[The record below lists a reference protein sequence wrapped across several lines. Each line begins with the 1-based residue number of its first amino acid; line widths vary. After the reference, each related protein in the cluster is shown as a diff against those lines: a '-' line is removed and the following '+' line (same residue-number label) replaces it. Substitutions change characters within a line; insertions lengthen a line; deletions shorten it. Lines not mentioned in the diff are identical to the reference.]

1 MRARSPATLGRH
13 PAEMS
18 PHPHLLTGSDPV
30 AEEDDPDACD
40 SLHIVGWPDPVI
52 DALGHDPRSW
62 YAEQFWLSV
71 LGPTSTWLMRRLAT
85 GLDTEPGGFELS
97 VHETARALGLG
108 GRGGRHS
115 PFQRAVARCVTFELA
130 RQVGPRTLAVRRK
143 VPPLPRRHLLRLP
156 ESLQQMHQAWSS
168 SKLRDSREARGG
180 AEAVRPAT
188 PVGHPG
194 SPAARAQGSRPAGTH
209 R

>member
-13 PAEMS
+13 PAGMS

-30 AEEDDPDACD
+30 AEEGGPDA
-40 SLHIVGWPDPVI
+40 SVTLRVVGWPDVVI

-62 YAEQFWLSV
+62 YVEQFWLSV
-71 LGPTSTWLMRRLAT
+71 LGPTSTWLMRRLAA
-85 GLDTEPGGFELS
+85 GLDTAPGGFELS

-115 PFQRAVARCVTFELA
+115 PFQRAIARCVTFELA
-130 RQVGPRTLAVRRK
+130 RHEGPRTLAVRRK

-156 ESLQQMHQAWSS
+156 ESLQQMHEAWSS
-168 SKLRDSREARGG
+168 SKLRDSREARGR
-180 AEAVRPAT
+180 AEAVRRAAPAVVRGQQ
-188 PVGHPG
+188 PPEPRVHHLP
-194 SPAARAQGSRPAGTH
+194 
-209 R
+209 